1 MTYAFAPGFI
11 NPELVNYQPIHFNYT
26 KRQAL
31 LMPKS
36 KTTNQ
41 KTSSS
46 PPPQPESC
54 SWARPPQAARAGN
67 APRHSRSCLGY
78 TFTLP
83 PLEKGSTRGETR
95 KGQLSPQSVRGRW
108 HLETLRA
115 PQSETGSEP
124 SQPLPHLRDKD
135 NSPLPT

>member
-54 SWARPPQAARAGN
+54 SWARTPQTAQSRQCSPPQ
-67 APRHSRSCLGY
+67 
-78 TFTLP
+78 
-83 PLEKGSTRGETR
+83 PLRFGVHAHASSPEKRSTRGETR
-95 KGQLSPQSVRGRW
+95 KGQLSSQSVRGRW
-108 HLETLRA
+108 HLETLHA

-124 SQPLPHLRDKD
+124 SQPLPHLRGKE